1 MCNSFAIARP
11 GSMRIPISSTRP
23 AKAPHFR
30 TVLPLLLLGSLA
42 ACHHH
47 HRNAPAL
54 PPPPPIVCPGIVTSG
69 PSVFAGAPAI
79 IAKALTGVY
88 DRGEQDI
95 MLRMEAKL
103 PGFGGWFLAADTFN
117 VYMKSPSSTSAEAV
131 RRIFYDTYSARPE
144 DYVKC
149 IVALGPQ
156 VKIIQGRY
164 SLSEL
169 IAIEHLFLHTTKR
182 VPGFTGGGTSLVR
195 NRVVVGFTD
204 SASVCP
210 GAAALASMGVPM
222 DAIELEVWGII
233 RAL

>member
-1 MCNSFAIARP
+1 ME
-11 GSMRIPISSTRP
+11 GSRGTP
-23 AKAPHFR
+23 
-30 TVLPLLLLGSLA
+30 TVADIRVLTPLLLASLT

-47 HRNAPAL
+47 QRNAPDL
-54 PPPPPIVCPGIVTSG
+54 PPPPRIVCAGIVTTG
-69 PSVFAGAPAI
+69 PSVFNAAPAI

-88 DRGEQDI
+88 DRGEQDV

-117 VYMKSPSSTSAEAV
+117 VYMKQPSSTSTEAV
-131 RRIFYDTYSARPE
+131 RRIFYNTYSTRPE
-144 DYVKC
+144 NYVKRL
-149 IVALGPQ
+149 VALGPQ
-156 VKIIQGRY
+156 VKIIPGRY

-169 IAIEHLFLHTTKR
+169 ISIEHLFLHTTKP
-182 VPGFTGGGTSLVR
+182 VPGWTGAGTSLVH
-195 NRVVVGFTD
+195 NRVVIGFTD

-210 GAAALASMGVPM
+210 GAAVLASMGVPM

>member
-1 MCNSFAIARP
+1 M
-11 GSMRIPISSTRP
+11 
-23 AKAPHFR
+23 FR
-30 TVLPLLLLGSLA
+30 RLMIVAVIVASLG

-47 HRNAPAL
+47 HRYPPA
-54 PPPPPIVCPGIVTSG
+54 PPPAPPIVCPGIVTTG
-69 PSVFAGAPAI
+69 PSALTAAPAV

-95 MLRMEAKL
+95 MLRIESKL

-117 VYMKSPSSTSAEAV
+117 VYMKPPSSASAEEV
-131 RRIFYDTYSARPE
+131 RRIFYDTYSGRPE
-144 DYVKC
+144 ELVRRIIAK
-149 IVALGPQ
+149 GPLI
-156 VKIIQGRY
+156 KINPGRY

-169 IAIEHLFLHTTKR
+169 IAIEHLVSQPPRRIL
-182 VPGFTGGGTSLVR
+182 GWTGAGTSLVH

-210 GAAALASMGVPM
+210 GAAAIASMGVPL

-233 RAL
+233 RML